1 MRIHQMKLQPSPF
14 EKVGK
19 GRKTIEIR
27 INDEKRQALK
37 VGDKIE
43 FSLVTDPSKKIETE
57 ILGLDTYPTF
67 KELFA
72 AYPPDQYGGMSQEEW
87 ELMYKYYS
95 PEEEKQYGVVAIRLR
110 V

>member
-1 MRIHQMKLQPSPF
+1 MRLQPSPF
-14 EKVGK
+14 EKVRK

-27 INDEKRQALK
+27 INDQKRQALE

-43 FSLVTDPSKKIETE
+43 FSLMTDPTQSIETE
-57 ILGLDTYPTF
+57 ILGLNTHPTF

-72 AYPPDQYGGMSQEEW
+72 AYPPEQYGGENQGEW
-87 ELMYKYYS
+87 ELMYQYYS
-95 PEEEKQYGVVAIRLR
+95 REEEEKYGVVAIKLK